1 MVQLKLEKA
10 CTYKRNVFKRQKK
23 NHECYVGFHNCDAFA
38 VRQIQRKT
46 QIRCTINH
54 FTER

>member
-1 MVQLKLEKA
+1 MVQLKLEKGLYIIA
-10 CTYKRNVFKRQKK
+10 MFSNDKK
-23 NHECYVGFHNCDAFA
+23 YEFSVGFHYCAAFA